1 MESPIRA
8 REPSIL
14 NASKGP
20 KKGKRMR
27 YRSIALFIMLFC
39 LFDTANGQ
47 ENKQGESGGYVIVP
61 NELVLLVIASQPE
74 APIRFEEARLL
85 MSVDGRDLA
94 ITYNLFN
101 SGPKPI
107 RHLTAAMWT
116 SFGTGGTLT
125 GSGPSS
131 GTNTGKLIQPGETI
145 KEHGNHRIVPLT
157 TKLREK
163 LKLRDTVNAM
173 VILMVKSITF
183 TDGTIYS
190 DESTFKA
197 TQSYFERL
205 SDKLTVAKP

>member
-1 MESPIRA
+1 
-8 REPSIL
+8 
-14 NASKGP
+14 
-20 KKGKRMR
+20 MR
-27 YRSIALFIMLFC
+27 YRSIVLFVMLFC
-39 LFDTANGQ
+39 LSNTVAGQ
-47 ENKQGESGGYVIVP
+47 ENKPTQNGGYVIVP
-61 NELVLLVIASQPE
+61 NELVLLVIASQPQ
-74 APIRFEEARLL
+74 APIRFEVASLL

-94 ITYNLFN
+94 VSYNLYN

-107 RHLTAAMWT
+107 RHLVAAMWT

-131 GTNTGKLIQPGETI
+131 GTITGKLIQPGETI
-145 KEHGNHRIVPLT
+145 KEQGNHRIVPLT
-157 TKLREK
+157 TELREK

-173 VILMVKSITF
+173 VILMVRSITF
-183 TDGTIYS
+183 ADGTTYS